1 MKLPPL
7 RSAEERV
14 VGHRDSCHTTSSSS
28 GAKISP
34 RPKRTRGAQPGNN
47 LALKH
52 GSWSA
57 SRGLARRAWVRQ
69 MIAHTNEVIRLAK
82 AMHAEEQ
89 MCARLAQTATGESE
103 RAG

>member
-1 MKLPPL
+1 LGIEAYVTTISGSSGSDK
-7 RSAEERV
+7 A
-14 VGHRDSCHTTSSSS
+14 GTTSSSDRENTS
-28 GAKISP
+28 G
-34 RPKRTRGAQPGNN
+34 RKRTRGAQPGNT

-69 MIAHTNEVIRLAK
+69 LIAHLDDLIVRAK
-82 AMHAEEQ
+82 AEHQQEL
-89 MCARLAQTATGESE
+89 ARARFAQTAAGESE

>member
-1 MKLPPL
+1 VK
-7 RSAEERV
+7 
-14 VGHRDSCHTTSSSS
+14 
-28 GAKISP
+28 
-34 RPKRTRGAQPGNN
+34 KRTRGAQPGNT

-69 MIAHTNEVIRLAK
+69 LIAETNEVIQLAK
-82 AMHAEEQ
+82 AMHAEEL
-89 MCARLAQTATGESE
+89 MRERLAQMAADESE